1 MSASSANTTPSKRG
15 ETHVKDDLQR
25 RAALHALRMGTR
37 FIKTRSWEKA
47 SMWLGQAVQLLPE
60 YFEAYF
66 LQGNVYME
74 MGRVDEA
81 INAYDRAIQ
90 LRPDDTNTHL
100 KLGLAYIAKNN
111 WNAALGQY
119 NTLRTM
125 NEVVA
130 SELFDKI
137 IYSFN
142 YEMFESLYNKI
153 P

>member
-1 MSASSANTTPSKRG
+1 MSSPSANATPSKKS
-15 ETHVKDDLQR
+15 ETHITVDLER

-37 FIKTRSWEKA
+37 FIKTRSWNTA
-47 SMWLGQAVQLLPE
+47 AIWLGQAVQLLPE

-66 LQGNVYME
+66 LLGDVYME
-74 MGRVDEA
+74 MGRLDEA
-81 INAYDRAIQ
+81 IDTYDRAIQ

-125 NEVVA
+125 NDVA
-130 SELFDKI
+130 AAELFDKI
-137 IYSFN
+137 IYTFN
-142 YEMFESLYNKI
+142 YEMFDSLFNKI

>member
-1 MSASSANTTPSKRG
+1 MSSSSANATPSKKG
-15 ETHVKDDLQR
+15 ETRTTGDLER

-37 FIKTRSWEKA
+37 YIKTRSWNTA
-47 SMWLGQAVQLLPE
+47 VDWLGQAVKLQPE

-119 NTLRTM
+119 NTLRTI

-130 SELFDKI
+130 AELFDKI

-142 YEMFESLYNKI
+142 YEMFESLFNKI